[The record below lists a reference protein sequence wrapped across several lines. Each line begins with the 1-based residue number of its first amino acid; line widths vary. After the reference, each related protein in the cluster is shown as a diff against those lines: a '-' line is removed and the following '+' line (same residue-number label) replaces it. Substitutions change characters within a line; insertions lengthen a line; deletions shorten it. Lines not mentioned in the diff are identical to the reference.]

1 MTSVLPRSLELKYS
15 SVNKNKF
22 HTCAV
27 RGESAP
33 SLEEDESARKHLIKI
48 WYLSLTLQWACHQQD
63 ATGGAQITFKVF
75 LRLCCCMFV
84 LTRVQILCWHHAVG
98 KHGRPSR
105 LWTSAA
111 WRRLHRGYRLHHGL
125 AGKNLKKE
133 AAQRRENHIWKRLCC
148 PLGSAAGWRSRRET
162 SPVQRGRPHYLQ
174 DCTCSGNIRVTECN
188 ITSSYLQH
196 SKQEQL
202 ENNQRI
208 RKQQTRRIPQNKHKL
223 L

>member
-1 MTSVLPRSLELKYS
+1 MNQPE
-15 SVNKNKF
+15 
-22 HTCAV
+22 
-27 RGESAP
+27 
-33 SLEEDESARKHLIKI
+33 KHLI
-48 WYLSLTLQWACHQQD
+48 WYLSLTFAKKHQQWACHQQD
-63 ATGGAQITFKVF
+63 ATGGAQMTFKVF
-75 LRLCCCMFV
+75 LRLCCCMIV
-84 LTRVQILCWHHAVG
+84 LTRVQILCRHHAMG

-105 LWTSAA
+105 LWTSAP

-125 AGKNLKKE
+125 AGKNFKKE

-162 SPVQRGRPHYLQ
+162 SPVQRGHPHYLQ

-188 ITSSYLQH
+188 IKTSYLQD

-202 ENNQRI
+202 ENNQSI